1 MITASIVPTQE
12 RPNFYP
18 SMTSNY
24 LAVEQ
29 AVYHFSDQFLPDYSG
44 GYWEFVTLSNSGK
57 FAYPEM
63 GEPVAVNNDYNCAS
77 ASLSKEAAGIC
88 IWIIML
94 GNCAMSAYQKGNKA
108 ELDNLSEHQVL
119 LMDYARE
126 HAEWENIARVIN

>member
-24 LAVEQ
+24 LTVEQ

-44 GYWEFVTLSNSGK
+44 GYWEFVTLSNGGK

-94 GNCAMSAYQKGNKA
+94 GNCAMSAYQRATKRSWITSVSIKFCSWITPENT
-108 ELDNLSEHQVL
+108 LSGRTL
-119 LMDYARE
+119 LA
-126 HAEWENIARVIN
+126 